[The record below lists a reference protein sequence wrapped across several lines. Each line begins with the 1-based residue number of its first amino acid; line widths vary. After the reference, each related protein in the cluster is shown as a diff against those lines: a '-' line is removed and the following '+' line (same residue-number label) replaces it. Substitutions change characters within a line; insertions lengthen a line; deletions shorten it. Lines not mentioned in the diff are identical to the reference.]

1 MAFRHIVGEFTV
13 KDGKAELVSIA
24 DSSNSGILELHNS
37 IKDSY
42 EDNAKELKAEILH
55 ELRFPKYK
63 DQLIAANVL
72 IVKDAIAKSVNTD
85 THIIQSINSV
95 TEMDK
100 ICNTL
105 VKRLREWYSYYYPEL
120 SNEVSDNE
128 LFVKKLLQHS
138 KDELMKEYNLDISM
152 GPDISQVD
160 LDMIL
165 SFARQ
170 VDDMYLQRNKIIT
183 FIENTLMAY
192 TPNIYTLVGGLIGAK
207 LIEKAGSLKHL
218 AVLPSSTVQ
227 LLGAEKALFRHI
239 RNKKIR
245 PPKHGLILSHPFVM
259 NAKRSEKG
267 KAARTL
273 AAKISIAARVDYFK
287 GEFVGDKLY
296 EDLKLKLGE

>member
-1 MAFRHIVGEFTV
+1 MSFKHIVGEFAV

-24 DSSNSGILELHNS
+24 DSSNSSILELNNS
-37 IKDSY
+37 IKDSI
-42 EDNAKELKAEILH
+42 ESNSKNLKPEILH

-85 THIIQSINSV
+85 TYIVQSINSV

-120 SNEVSDNE
+120 SNEISDNE

-138 KDELMKEYNLDISM
+138 KDELMREYDLEISM
-152 GPDISQVD
+152 GPSIEQKD
-160 LDMIL
+160 LDMML

-170 VDDMYLQRNKIIT
+170 VDDMYLERNKIILY
-183 FIENTLMAY
+183 IENTLMAY
-192 TPNIYTLVGGLIGAK
+192 TPNMYALVGGLIGAK

-218 AVLPSSTVQ
+218 AMLPSSTVQ

-267 KAARTL
+267 TAARTL